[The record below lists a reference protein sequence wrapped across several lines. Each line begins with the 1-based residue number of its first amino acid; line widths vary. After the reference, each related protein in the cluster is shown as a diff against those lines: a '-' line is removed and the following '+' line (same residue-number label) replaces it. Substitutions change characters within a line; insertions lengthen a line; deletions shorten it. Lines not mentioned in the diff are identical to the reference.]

1 MNKKTYIS
9 GKITGLPLSEAR
21 ELFNQASEFVKTMG
35 LIPVNPMDLSPF
47 IEGKTWSEYM
57 LEDIK
62 LLLGCENIFMIPNW
76 RESKGARIEH
86 AIAEELNLFI
96 IYGV

>member
-21 ELFNQASEFVKTMG
+21 ELFSQASEFVKAMG
-35 LIPVNPMDLSPF
+35 LIPVNPMEATPF
-47 IEGKTWSEYM
+47 VEGKTWSEYM

-62 LLLGCENIFMIPNW
+62 LLLGCENIFMIPNYK
-76 RESKGARIEH
+76 ESKGARIEF

-96 IYGV
+96 IYGL